1 MNAIYDLVYMLL
13 KCLYGY
19 FLFQYLPES
28 DFIITFAMIM
38 ALSSDVKTVPIL
50 NPADRPVGV
59 L

>member
-1 MNAIYDLVYMLL
+1 MFL
-13 KCLYGY
+13 KCRYGY

-38 ALSSDVKTVPIL
+38 ALSSGVKTVPIL